1 LLRRWKGRRA
11 YHLAMITGDKNGGNG
26 ITCNDDAARCA
37 QQSNRGLRREEERGK
52 VKVAAF
58 LSTMTQALIC

>member
-1 LLRRWKGRRA
+1 MRWKGRRA